1 MRRSYLEKKYFKKID
16 QSLRTYKKQGNYC
29 SRKNFFNGLN
39 PSFVT
44 DDILFWKTVNPFF
57 SDKGNY
63 GADIK
68 LVEIEEVGKND
79 SEIVGKL
86 NEFFKNAVSL

>member
-29 SRKNFFNGLN
+29 SRKNYFLIREIMELILN
-39 PSFVT
+39 W
-44 DDILFWKTVNPFF
+44 LKKKKFW
-57 SDKGNY
+57 
-63 GADIK
+63 
-68 LVEIEEVGKND
+68 KND

-86 NEFFKNAVSL
+86 NEFFKNAVSALGITENSFIINAEYKDISDPV